1 MSEYLIGGLYSVRSE
16 GRFKVAK
23 VLASEDN
30 GVHIRLYKETFTT
43 RPKITETLSLTLG
56 KLGDEELGIGHLP
69 LSRGTFVSWEPQLI
83 AQENVLPGELEGYK
97 LWKNGK
103 GGFWI

>member
-1 MSEYLIGGLYSVRSE
+1 MRSE

-23 VLASEDN
+23 VLVLEDD
-30 GVHIRLYKETFTT
+30 GVHIRLYKETFTA

-69 LSRGTFVSWEPQLI
+69 LSRGAFVSWEPRLI
-83 AQENVLPGELEGYK
+83 AQENVLPGELEGYN

>member
-1 MSEYLIGGLYSVRSE
+1 MSEYLIGGLYSVRSG

-23 VLASEDN
+23 VLVSEGD

-43 RPKITETLSLTLG
+43 RPKVAETLCLTLG

-69 LSRGTFVSWEPQLI
+69 LSRGTFVSWEPELI
-83 AQENVLPGELEGYK
+83 VQENVLPSELEGYQF
-97 LWKNGK
+97 WKNGN
-103 GGFWI
+103 GGFWV